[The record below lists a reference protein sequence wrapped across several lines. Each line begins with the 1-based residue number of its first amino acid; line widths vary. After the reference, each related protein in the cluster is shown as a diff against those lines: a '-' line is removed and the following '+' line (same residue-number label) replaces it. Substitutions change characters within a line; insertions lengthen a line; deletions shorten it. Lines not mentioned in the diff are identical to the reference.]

1 MDMKQSSSWAMAD
14 SYDANLP
21 DYMTEVYNWAYVDPK
36 KVRWLDR
43 NLVVR
48 VLLFFNDQR
57 LIRAYLNEIREG
69 MKVWQVAHV
78 YGDLVKRVA
87 DKVGSRGIFHLTD
100 VTPVQIE
107 HAQQKLA
114 DKPWCKV
121 MRRDA
126 ADFFGEEGVDYD
138 LICSFFLLHE
148 VPENKKYQIVNRMLE
163 LLPKG
168 GKAIFVDY
176 GRPAKWQP
184 IRYILKVVNRL
195 LEPFAEALWNN
206 EIKHYAREAEKF
218 VWEKKTF
225 FGGVYQCVTVRH
237 KECRGFSK

>member
-1 MDMKQSSSWAMAD
+1 MAHD
-14 SYDANLP
+14 NTLTVVDPYYEGLP
-21 DYMTEVYNWAYVDPK
+21 AYMTEVYEWAYVDPEK
-36 KVRWLDR
+36 ARLLDN

-57 LIRAYLNEIREG
+57 LIRAYLNEVVEG
-69 MKVWQVAHV
+69 MRVWQVAHV

-87 DKVGSRGIFHLTD
+87 EKVGPQGVFHLTD
-100 VTPVQIE
+100 ITPIQIE
-107 HAQQKLA
+107 LAERKLA

-121 MRRDA
+121 IHSDA
-126 ADFFGEEGVDYD
+126 SYFSGEKGFVYD

-148 VPENKKYQIVNRMLE
+148 VPDDKKTEIVDHILE
-163 LLPKG
+163 KLPRG

-176 GRPAKWQP
+176 ANPSKWQP
-184 IRYILKVVNRL
+184 IRYILKPVNYF
-195 LEPFAEALWNN
+195 LEPFAEALWKN
-206 EIKHYAREAEKF
+206 EISHYANKAERF

-237 KECRGFSK
+237 KD